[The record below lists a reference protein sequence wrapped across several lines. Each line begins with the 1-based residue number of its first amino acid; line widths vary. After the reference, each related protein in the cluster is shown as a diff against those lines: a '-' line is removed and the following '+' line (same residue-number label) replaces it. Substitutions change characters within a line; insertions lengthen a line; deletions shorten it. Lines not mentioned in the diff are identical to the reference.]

1 MSVSSADGLLWSN
14 GPFTVGG
21 QGPTSCL
28 APGTISKALA
38 NKIVIGGSLGGIVAG
53 IIAGVSGVFLFMR
66 LRKRRQAPSDRYFG
80 GAPYYA
86 RDRPL
91 KAPSTIAGSV
101 IAPSSYIPFTPTA
114 SSIPLMPASSTHLGL
129 PPSPPPP
136 LPPLV
141 PNRRQHTR
149 QRSNNTLAST
159 SPSETGTTTTNRTR
173 STRTHATHTTR
184 TTHTTQDT
192 HQPPPPNVP
201 SSEAPQTKATEYPVD
216 VKVPLPTT
224 SPDTSAD
231 ISIMSR
237 DDAASQVSSSSRVR
251 RLPRP
256 VSAQSRA
263 PTYVP
268 RSTPLTGPDHV
279 IDEDEV
285 PDVPPEYGRHTND
298 PSLNY
303 APNVLSSGNRF

>member
-1 MSVSSADGLLWSN
+1 MA
-14 GPFTVGG
+14 
-21 QGPTSCL
+21 
-28 APGTISKALA
+28 
-38 NKIVIGGSLGGIVAG
+38 GIVAG
-53 IIAGVSGVFLFMR
+53 VAGVLLVMR
-66 LRKRRQAPSDRYFG
+66 FRKRRQAPSDRYFG

-114 SSIPLMPASSTHLGL
+114 SSIPLMPSSTSNLGL

-141 PNRRQHTR
+141 PNRRQHAR

-159 SPSETGTTTTNRTR
+159 SPSEAATTTTHRTR
-173 STRTHATHTTR
+173 STRTHATHTTN
-184 TTHTTQDT
+184 TTHTTHAT
-192 HQPPPPNVP
+192 HSTQQSTP
-201 SSEAPQTKATEYPVD
+201 SVVSSGAPQTKATEYPAD
-216 VKVPLPTT
+216 VKVPLPDS

-231 ISIMSR
+231 ISVVSR
-237 DDAASQVSSSSRVR
+237 DDAASQMSSSSRGR
-251 RLPRP
+251 PLPRP
-256 VSAQSRA
+256 MSVQSRA

-279 IDEDEV
+279 IDEV

>member
-1 MSVSSADGLLWSN
+1 M
-14 GPFTVGG
+14 
-21 QGPTSCL
+21 
-28 APGTISKALA
+28 
-38 NKIVIGGSLGGIVAG
+38 AG
-53 IIAGVSGVFLFMR
+53 IIAGVSGVLLATRF
-66 LRKRRQAPSDRYFG
+66 RKRRQAPSDRYFG
-80 GAPYYA
+80 GAAYYA

-101 IAPSSYIPFTPTA
+101 IAPSAYIPFTPSA
-114 SSIPLMPASSTHLGL
+114 SSMPLMPSSSSNLGR
-129 PPSPPPP
+129 PPSPPPPP

-141 PNRRQHTR
+141 PNRRQHSR
-149 QRSNNTLAST
+149 QRSNNTLTST
-159 SPSETGTTTTNRTR
+159 APSEVGTTTTNQTR
-173 STRTHATHTTR
+173 STRTHATR
-184 TTHTTQDT
+184 TTHTTYTTENT
-192 HQPPPPNVP
+192 HQLPPPSVV
-201 SSEAPQTKATEYPVD
+201 SSGAPQTKATEYPLD
-216 VKVPLPTT
+216 VKVPLPTA

-231 ISIMSR
+231 VSIVSR
-237 DDAASQVSSSSRVR
+237 DDVASQISSSSRGR

-256 VSAQSRA
+256 VSVQSRA

-279 IDEDEV
+279 IDEDVV